1 MDSDARVAASLGVEF
16 GTGGGGARRQRSV
29 SVKRDFQ
36 SASQA

>member
-1 MDSDARVAASLGVEF
+1 MDSDARITASRGVELCK
-16 GTGGGGARRQRSV
+16 GDSGARRQRSE